1 MTNEELRDYLVTE
14 ANWDVEDAENL
25 RSYELV
31 DAWLKYWGIRGY
43 TDQILEVVAAAYEIS
58 L

>member
-25 RSYELV
+25 SSYELV
-31 DAWLKYWGIRGY
+31 DAWLKYRGIRGY

>member
-25 RSYELV
+25 SSYELV